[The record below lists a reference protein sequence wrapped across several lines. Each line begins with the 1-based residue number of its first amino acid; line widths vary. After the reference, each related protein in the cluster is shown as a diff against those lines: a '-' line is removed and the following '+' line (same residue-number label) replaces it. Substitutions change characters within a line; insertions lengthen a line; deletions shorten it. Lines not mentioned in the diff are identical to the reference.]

1 MEFLIKNKIG
11 LSINKPIVE
20 YHVYVE
26 YAITFQKQK
35 IGICV
40 QTKDIVQAD
49 DRCEQFLSRPQQTK
63 AATLEHLDFVIRDIE
78 VLENIFYDY
87 KD

>member
-1 MEFLIKNKIG
+1 MEEKNKFRTYKKCRFY
-11 LSINKPIVE
+11 SS
-20 YHVYVE
+20 VYVE

>member
-1 MEFLIKNKIG
+1 MEEKNKFRTCKKCRFY
-11 LSINKPIVE
+11 SS
-20 YHVYVE
+20 VYVE

-63 AATLEHLDFVIRDIE
+63 AATLEHLDFGIRDIE